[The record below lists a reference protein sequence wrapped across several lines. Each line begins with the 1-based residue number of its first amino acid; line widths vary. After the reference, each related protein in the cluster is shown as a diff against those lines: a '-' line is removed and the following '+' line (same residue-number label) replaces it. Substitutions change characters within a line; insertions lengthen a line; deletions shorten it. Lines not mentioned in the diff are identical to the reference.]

1 MQTPQLLFEYS
12 PWFIGIC
19 LLLGAGFALLLYSKK
34 GPWNNFVNHFLT
46 ALRFIAISLLSF
58 FLLGPFLKQIFNSAE
73 NPKFVVAIDNSA
85 SILQGIDSVD
95 FNELLIG
102 VSAICDGMKL
112 NNYDISFRSLDNNLA
127 DLTAL
132 PFDVDVTNLQK
143 VFQSIQSDFEGQ
155 NLHGVLLVSDGI
167 YNQGLSPAFA
177 SYPFQI
183 FTIGVGD
190 TIPKRD
196 VNLRNI
202 YNNKLAYQGNKFPIV
217 AEISNTG
224 FVRNKTVARV
234 IKNGSEISREI
245 IEFTDN
251 NQLKQVTFNIEA
263 SEGGIQHYRVEVLPL
278 SGEAS
283 TINNYKDAYIEVIEG
298 KEKILLVGLS
308 PHPDMKAI
316 AGVLEKNENYELE
329 IHIPGLNDWKEE
341 KYDLVIFHQAF
352 DRYKR
357 TNALITRFIDSET
370 PLWLIAGNQTS
381 INTFNQLNGVIQITM
396 SRSQRDLVVPA
407 FNRVFNRFSIE
418 TDNYQSSFADYPPVT
433 VPFGK
438 TELLQGAEVLLYQQ
452 VGSITTTKPLLSVF
466 ESGTRKVA
474 VMLGEG
480 FWQWRTTEFAKNDS
494 QEVFDELI
502 TKLVQFLSAKDDKR
516 RFRVYTTG
524 TEFSNFEDVVFES
537 EVYNDIYERIYG
549 DEISLIIE
557 DEKGA
562 TSAYGFVTSNVNSRF
577 RVKGLERGIYKF
589 KATAL
594 IKGELESVSGQFLV
608 SELQFESMDLTADH
622 SMLRKL
628 SADSGGKFYPA
639 DDIGALQNDLMNRDA
654 KSTIYSTENFLPLI
668 NLKWPFFILLI
679 LISCEWFVRK
689 YNGAY

>member
-1 MQTPQLLFEYS
+1 M
-12 PWFIGIC
+12 
-19 LLLGAGFALLLYSKK
+19 
-34 GPWNNFVNHFLT
+34 
-46 ALRFIAISLLSF
+46 
-58 FLLGPFLKQIFNSAE
+58 E
-73 NPKFVVAIDNSA
+73 NPKFVLAIDNSA
-85 SILQGIDSVD
+85 SILQGIDSTKLSD
-95 FNELLIG
+95 LLNEI
-102 VSAICDGMKL
+102 SAITDGMKL
-112 NNYDISFRSLDNNLA
+112 KNYDIYLRSLNNNLT
-127 DLTAL
+127 DLSAL
-132 PFDVDVTNLQK
+132 TWHVEVTNLNELFK
-143 VFQSIQSDFEGQ
+143 SIQSDFEGQ
-155 NLHGVLLVSDGI
+155 NLDGVLLISDGI

-196 VNLRNI
+196 ISLRKI

-224 FVRNKTVARV
+224 FGRNKIIARV
-234 IKNGSEISREI
+234 MKNGSEISREA

-251 NQLKQVTFNIEA
+251 NQLRQVTFNLEA
-263 SEGGIQHYRVEVLPL
+263 TESGIQHYRVEVLPL
-278 SGEAS
+278 EGEAS
-283 TINNYKDAYIEVIEG
+283 VKNNYKDAYVEVIEG

-352 DRYKR
+352 DKYNK
-357 TNALITRFIDSET
+357 TNALITRFLDSET
-370 PLWLIAGNQTS
+370 PLWLIAGNQTN
-381 INTFNQLNGVIQITM
+381 INTFNQLNGVIQITV

-407 FNRVFNRFSIE
+407 FNRGFNRFSIE
-418 TDNYQSSFADYPPVT
+418 ADNYQSSFADYPPVT

-438 TELLQGAEVLLYQQ
+438 TELLQGAEVLLFQR

-466 ESGTRKVA
+466 ESGSKKVA

-494 QEVFDELI
+494 QEAFDELI

-516 RFRVYTTG
+516 RFRVYTTD
-524 TEFSNFEDVVFES
+524 TELSNFEDVVFEG
-537 EVYNDIYERIYG
+537 EVYNDIYERVYG
-549 DEISLIIE
+549 DEIFLTIE
-557 DEKGA
+557 DEQGK
-562 TSAYGFVTSNVNSRF
+562 TSDYSFVTSNANSRF

-589 KATAL
+589 KATTLINGGSESAL
-594 IKGELESVSGQFLV
+594 GQFLV
-608 SELQFESMDLTADH
+608 SELQFEALDLTADH

-628 SADSGGKFYPA
+628 SEDSGGKFYRPG
-639 DDIGALQNDLMNRDA
+639 DIETLQNELMNRDA